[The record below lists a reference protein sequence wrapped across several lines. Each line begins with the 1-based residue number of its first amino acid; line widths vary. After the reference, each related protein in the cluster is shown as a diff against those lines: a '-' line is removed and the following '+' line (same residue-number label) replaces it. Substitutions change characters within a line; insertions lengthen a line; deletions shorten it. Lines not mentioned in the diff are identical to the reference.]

1 MRVAKSHGELR
12 SGDRVEEPGAA
23 RWAGVV
29 LRGGGVGPNL
39 GGVRGDDHVI
49 LDTNRHFNVRRRFG
63 VFGKNNKVRS
73 ARPNKLHRIRIYHF
87 RMTLCYVPILGAQL
101 ANL

>member
-12 SGDRVEEPGAA
+12 SDRVKEPGA
-23 RWAGVV
+23 RGAGVV
-29 LRGGGVGPNL
+29 LRCGVGPNL

-63 VFGKNNKVRS
+63 FFGKNYKVRS
-73 ARPNKLHRIRIYHF
+73 ACLNQAYFLPVLKKLR
-87 RMTLCYVPILGAQL
+87 TEK
-101 ANL
+101 N

>member
-12 SGDRVEEPGAA
+12 SGDRVKESGA
-23 RWAGVV
+23 RGAGVV
-29 LRGGGVGPNL
+29 LRGGVGPNL

-49 LDTNRHFNVRRRFG
+49 LDTNRHFNVRRRLG
-63 VFGKNNKVRS
+63 IFGKNNKVRS

-87 RMTLCYVPILGAQL
+87 KMTLRYVPILGAQL
-101 ANL
+101 SNL